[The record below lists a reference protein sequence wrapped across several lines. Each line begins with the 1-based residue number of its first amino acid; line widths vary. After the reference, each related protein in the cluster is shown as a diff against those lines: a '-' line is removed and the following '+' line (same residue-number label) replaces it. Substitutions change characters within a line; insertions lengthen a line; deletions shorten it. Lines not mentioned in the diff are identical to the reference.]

1 MRADNSRMGA
11 GMRPGL
17 DATCYLIPYPAP
29 GQKVLGDGA
38 LLGGCGGAV
47 VRDRP
52 PRPATAP
59 GRCSARRA
67 AAATAAPRRSE
78 PAASGRSSAPVP
90 PRSTATPGA
99 SAGTRYASAAPA
111 ISRLPAPASPSSVL
125 RATFTYGV
133 TDKLL
138 SGSAASCR

>member
-1 MRADNSRMGA
+1 
-11 GMRPGL
+11 MRPGL

-99 SAGTRYASAAPA
+99 R
-111 ISRLPAPASPSSVL
+111 V
-125 RATFTYGV
+125 
-133 TDKLL
+133 
-138 SGSAASCR
+138 GSARDLAAAGASVAELRVTGHFYLWRHGQAFIRFGGELQVTTLT